1 MGYSMIPHSRPW
13 IDESDLRAVR
23 MCLESGMLAEGR
35 AHAALESALAEKFG
49 FAHAFAVGSGCQ
61 ALQLALRACG
71 AGPGRRVVV
80 PTYVCPE
87 VLGTIEACGAQA
99 VLSDIGEDYSVDP
112 SDSAV
117 TNAGPD
123 DLLVLPFL
131 FGANIDIT
139 RYARFAG
146 RLVLDWAQYLPRH
159 AEIVPESTIAI
170 LSFEATKPLTGGEG
184 GAVLVRD
191 DALAQA
197 IARQREVPG
206 TNRKLN
212 LYPLSDLQCALIQSQ
227 LARYDEFVRRR
238 LAIAARYDA
247 AISGSGKVARPVCAA
262 NGVPFRYILQI
273 RAAELAADDA
283 IAAFA
288 ARGIVVRRP
297 VDVLLHTFRPASRA
311 FPVAQRLFD
320 RTISIPLYP
329 ALDDAEAELIAR
341 ACGEIF
347 A

>member
-1 MGYSMIPHSRPW
+1 MIPHSRPW

-23 MCLESGMLAEGR
+23 IRLESGMLAEGE
-35 AHAALESALAEKFG
+35 AHAALEAALAEKFG

-71 AGPGRRVVV
+71 AGPGRRVIA

-87 VLGTIEACGAQA
+87 VMGTIEACGAQT
-99 VLSDIGEDYSVDP
+99 VLSDTGEDYAIDP
-112 SDSAV
+112 GDPAIA
-117 TNAGPD
+117 NAGPD
-123 DLLVLPFL
+123 DLMVLPFL
-131 FGANIDIT
+131 FGANIDIA
-139 RYARFAG
+139 RYARFDG
-146 RLVLDWAQYLPRH
+146 RIVLDWAQYLPRR
-159 AEIVPESTIAI
+159 AEIAPKAAIAI
-170 LSFEATKPLTGGEG
+170 LSFEATKPLAGGEG
-184 GAVLVRD
+184 GAILVRD

-197 IARQREVPG
+197 IARQRQVSG

-212 LYPLSDLQCALIQSQ
+212 LYPLSDLQCALIESQ
-227 LARYDEFVRRR
+227 LARYDEIVRRR
-238 LAIAARYDA
+238 LDIAARYDA
-247 AISGSGKVARPVCAA
+247 AISGSERVVRPVCAA

-273 RAAELAADDA
+273 TDAALAADDA

-297 VDVLLHTFRPASRA
+297 VDVLLHTFRPVSRR
-311 FPVAQRLFD
+311 FPTAQRLFD

-329 ALDDAEAELIAR
+329 ALNDAEVDMIAR
-341 ACGEIF
+341 ACREIL